1 LSFARGKLAALIVG
15 GCCLLVAL
23 PACGVGNL
31 REHRSTSSGMAP
43 LIPMNSN
50 FFSRAPE
57 KGQIP
62 VRGDVVVF
70 KSTTN
75 DEVLLVKR
83 VVAVQG
89 EEVEIVSKELRINGV
104 AIPEPYASHSD
115 KRTMPSGPD
124 VPPQVRLRDN
134 LPPVR
139 IGPGEVFVL
148 GDNRDESVDSR
159 FYGPIRIGAIVG
171 YFAPRK

>member
-1 LSFARGKLAALIVG
+1 MTFARGNRAAWIVV

-23 PACGVGNL
+23 PACGAGDL
-31 REHRSTSSGMAP
+31 REHRNTSSGMAP
-43 LIPMNSN
+43 LIPINSN
-50 FFSRAPE
+50 FYSKAPA
-57 KGQIP
+57 KGQVP
-62 VRGDVVVF
+62 ARGDVVVF
-70 KSTTN
+70 KSATK
-75 DEVLLVKR
+75 DDVLLVKR

-89 EEVEIVSKELRINGV
+89 DEVEIVSKELRINGV
-104 AIPEPYASHSD
+104 ATPEPYASHSD
-115 KRTMPSGPD
+115 KRTMPSGPE

-159 FYGPIRIGAIVG
+159 FYGPIKIDAIVG